1 MTRLATRLLGSQLS
15 GFHLGPKI
23 GAALAPSLLLIANSP
38 VLAKADKKI
47 EETRVIGGTKV
58 ETCGFPNVVSMDRGG
73 MGCSGTL
80 VHPKLVMTAAHCF
93 MMGGTAKKVHFG
105 ERRGS
110 QSRTAKV
117 EKCVPHPSWKKTKE
131 IGGTD
136 IAYCVLAEEVT
147 DVPITPILMGCET
160 EVLKKGTP
168 VVIAGYGLTRPPWTD
183 ENNPSDELLS
193 YADGVKHWAETR
205 YIETLETGE
214 LKAAVVGSK
223 GKQGCKG
230 DSGGPV
236 FVKLPEEK
244 YGKQAGWRVFGVTSG
259 QRSDTDPECTT
270 GTGTYA
276 IMHEWIETIEKET
289 GLDLTPCFDADGT
302 WNPGPDCH
310 SAPRELSS
318 TAGGSWPGS
327 CEAGPLTGK
336 ITSCGK
342 QDGGED
348 PKGKDSKQGESK
360 KEDPKED
367 PTGESK
373 QSPKEGETKSNT
385 PDKDKP
391 TPDESEGKPKEGN
404 EEGSPDSAGKGSGQ
418 AEPQEAGSDEKA
430 APKDSGCALSNT
442 PSGAF
447 LALSVLGLS
456 LLRRRK
462 SIPRAQSF
470 Q

>member
-1 MTRLATRLLGSQLS
+1 MTRLATRLSASQCS
-15 GFHLGPKI
+15 AFHLGPKL
-23 GAALAPSLLLIANSP
+23 GCALAPALLLIASTP
-38 VLAKADKKI
+38 ALAEAEQKT

-58 ETCGFPNVVSMDRGG
+58 ETCGFPNVVSLDRGG

-131 IGGTD
+131 VGGTD

-160 EVLKKGTP
+160 DVLKKGTP
-168 VVIAGYGLTRPPWTD
+168 VVIAGYGLTRPPWND
-183 ENNPSDELLS
+183 ENGSSEELAS

-214 LKAAVVGSK
+214 LKAAIVGSK

-236 FVKLPEEK
+236 FVKLPKEK
-244 YGKQAGWRVFGVTSG
+244 YGEQAGWRVFGVTSG

-342 QDGGED
+342 QDGGDD
-348 PKGKDSKQGESK
+348 PKGKKSKQGESK
-360 KEDPKED
+360 KEDPKQS
-367 PTGESK
+367 SK
-373 QSPKEGETKSNT
+373 EESPKGNSSGKG
-385 PDKDKP
+385 KP
-391 TPDESEGKPKEGN
+391 TPDESKPDSNNGSQQ
-404 EEGSPDSAGKGSGQ
+404 GSPDSASKGSGQ
-418 AEPQEAGSDEKA
+418 ATPKQAGTDEKGE
-430 APKDSGCALSNT
+430 PNDSGCALSNNEY
-442 PSGAF
+442 GGI
-447 LALSVLGLS
+447 LALSLLGLG
-456 LLRRRK
+456 LVRRRK
-462 SIPRAQSF
+462 SSPRAKRIL
-470 Q
+470 